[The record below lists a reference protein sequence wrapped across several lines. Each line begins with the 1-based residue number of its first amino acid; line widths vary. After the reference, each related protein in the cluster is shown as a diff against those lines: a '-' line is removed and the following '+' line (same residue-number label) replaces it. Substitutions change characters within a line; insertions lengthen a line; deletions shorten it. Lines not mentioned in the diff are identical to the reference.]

1 MQLEYKWSINC
12 TPYFFRGRLFFMG
25 AEMKKKLNARM
36 GLQEANYKQ
45 YANSLFD
52 TTVKFGINKEKTYLL
67 LSELIGNSDSSVKKE
82 INQKR
87 IPANYVEAIRYILH
101 SDSIYEDY
109 FSLLLPF
116 YRDQDSKES
125 LIKMKMELLKE
136 KKKQPFWDKW
146 IKLNEII
153 KTDYK
158 EKNIV
163 LDYFEKEEVNVD
175 LPIQNTIQ
183 EIHFVLCSNSN
194 KIQKKYQELY
204 TKIDRRLNIYERVY
218 RVLFYLSYYSWICAL
233 QERMELSKAEVGL
246 KEKIREISF
255 VKIADYMNELKHL
268 TEEKSESDLNLRK
281 TVRLLDLY
289 YIGNKSMSDYEGK
302 FFLLSSDKREL
313 FLKQSSEILNQMK
326 PKQKDELLY
335 RVWHKYYHFL
345 YLQKLVEDEIL
356 NKNYFEVSERIRM
369 ALESLED
376 IQKAGRGGFNRIRIK
391 CIYHKRF
398 LEFISSSIEA
408 YLLEKETNAQFES
421 TSKKDQNFKHNV
433 FTYDDRFIGTLDWMK
448 KQREIIVS

>member
-1 MQLEYKWSINC
+1 
-12 TPYFFRGRLFFMG
+12 
-25 AEMKKKLNARM
+25 MKKKINIRM

-52 TTVKFGINKEKTYLL
+52 TTAKFGINKEKTYLL

-87 IPANYVEAIRYILH
+87 IPAHYVEAIRYILH

-146 IKLNEII
+146 IKLNETI
-153 KTDYK
+153 KIDYK

-218 RVLFYLSYYSWICAL
+218 RVLFYLS
-233 QERMELSKAEVGL
+233 
-246 KEKIREISF
+246 
-255 VKIADYMNELKHL
+255 
-268 TEEKSESDLNLRK
+268 
-281 TVRLLDLY
+281 
-289 YIGNKSMSDYEGK
+289 
-302 FFLLSSDKREL
+302 
-313 FLKQSSEILNQMK
+313 
-326 PKQKDELLY
+326 
-335 RVWHKYYHFL
+335 
-345 YLQKLVEDEIL
+345 
-356 NKNYFEVSERIRM
+356 
-369 ALESLED
+369 
-376 IQKAGRGGFNRIRIK
+376 
-391 CIYHKRF
+391 
-398 LEFISSSIEA
+398 
-408 YLLEKETNAQFES
+408 
-421 TSKKDQNFKHNV
+421 
-433 FTYDDRFIGTLDWMK
+433 
-448 KQREIIVS
+448 